1 MMARVTR
8 QYPEFS
14 RRLAALLI
22 DLIILEVAVGIIIF
36 VPGAILYFL
45 GRSKMPVMPLTSAL
59 SYFLFFLY
67 FTLMESSSKQA
78 TIGKQ
83 FLGMAVT
90 GVEGGRIN
98 FNKALLRNIGKFIPL
113 LVLIVFGRIVGYLV
127 EAFEGAELLILIPIL
142 FGVLWY
148 VPMWF
153 NPWKQTAHD
162 IVAHS
167 VVITHS

>member
-1 MMARVTR
+1 MMGRVTR
-8 QYPEFS
+8 HYPEFS

-22 DLIILEVAVGIIIF
+22 DLIILEVAVGIIVF

-45 GRSKMPVMPLTSAL
+45 GKSRVPVMPLTSVL
-59 SYFLFFLY
+59 SYLLFFLY
-67 FTLMESSSKQA
+67 FTLMESSSMQA

-83 FLGMAVT
+83 FFGMAVAS
-90 GVEGGRIN
+90 EKGGRIN

-113 LVLIVFGRIVGYLV
+113 LVLIVFSRIIGYLV

-142 FGVLWY
+142 FAVLWY

-153 NPWKQTAHD
+153 NPWKQATHD
-162 IVAHS
+162 IVSHS

>member
-1 MMARVTR
+1 MTRRVTR

-36 VPGAILYFL
+36 VPGAILHFL

-59 SYFLFFLY
+59 SYILFFLY
-67 FTLMESSSKQA
+67 FTLMESSSRQA

-83 FLGMAVT
+83 FFGMAVT
-90 GVEGGRIN
+90 SVNGGRID
-98 FNKALLRNIGKFIPL
+98 FNKAILRNIGKFIPL
-113 LVLIVFGRIVGYLV
+113 LVLIVFSWIMGYLV

-153 NPWKQTAHD
+153 NPWRQSTHD
-162 IVAHS
+162 IMAHS
-167 VVITHS
+167 VVISHS